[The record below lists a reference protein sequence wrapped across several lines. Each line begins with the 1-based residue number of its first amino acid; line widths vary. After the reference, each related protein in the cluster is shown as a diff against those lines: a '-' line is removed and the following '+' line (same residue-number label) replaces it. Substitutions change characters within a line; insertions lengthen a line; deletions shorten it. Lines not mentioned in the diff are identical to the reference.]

1 LPPPQRFC
9 YSKRMS
15 QDVPWLR
22 YRGESLRVAC
32 PVCGSDSCHVQT
44 VAVCQKGLDVA
55 VARRHVLSIEG
66 PRGKADYRVEVRFF
80 CEREHRFAVRYV
92 FGGLAAAVSCEELPH
107 GGGLPLL
114 ELER

>member
-1 LPPPQRFC
+1 
-9 YSKRMS
+9 MS
-15 QDVPWLR
+15 HDVPWLR

-32 PVCGSDSCHVQT
+32 PVCGIDSCHVQT

-66 PRGKADYRVEVRFF
+66 PRGSSEYRVEVRFF
-80 CEREHRFAVRYV
+80 CEQEHRFAVRYV
-92 FGGLAAAVSCEELPH
+92 FGESVAAVSCEELPQT
-107 GGGLPLL
+107 GGLPLL

>member
-1 LPPPQRFC
+1 
-9 YSKRMS
+9 MS
-15 QDVPWLR
+15 HDVPWLR

-32 PVCGSDSCHVQT
+32 PVCGIDSCHVQT

-66 PRGKADYRVEVRFF
+66 PRGNAEYRVEVRFF

-92 FGGLAAAVSCEELPH
+92 FGGSASAVDCEELPQT
-107 GGGLPLL
+107 GGLPLL